1 MSEPK
6 TLLEIA
12 GAPRKIARWSTAAL
26 VLIDHQNEYVAAGKL
41 PLFGVEA
48 ARDEIKLLLAAARR
62 HQAPVVHVVHH
73 ARPGAPLFDPETA
86 NAAIMAGVEPIEG
99 EAVIVKS
106 MPNAFA
112 RTDLAERLKA
122 LGRPELIVAGFATH
136 LCVSTSVRAAL
147 DVGLPTTVVAA
158 ACATRDLPDAC
169 GNRIPADVVHQVALA
184 ELADRF
190 ATVAMAED
198 EIE

>member
-1 MSEPK
+1 MTEPK

-12 GAPRKIARWSTAAL
+12 GAPRQLARWQTAAL
-26 VLIDHQNEYVAAGKL
+26 LLIDHQNEYLPGGHL

-48 ARDEIKLLLAAARR
+48 ARDEIAALLAAARR
-62 HQAPVVHVVHH
+62 QGAPVLHVVHH
-73 ARPGAPLFDPETA
+73 ARPGAALFDPEKT
-86 NAAIMAGVEPIEG
+86 NAAIMAGVEPMAG
-99 EAVIVKS
+99 EPVIVKS

-122 LGRPELIVAGFATH
+122 LDRAELIVAGFATH
-136 LCVSTSVRAAL
+136 LCVSSSVRAAL
-147 DVGLPTTVVAA
+147 DFGLRSTVVAA

-169 GNRIPADVVHQVALA
+169 GNCIPADVVHQVALA

-190 ATVAMAED
+190 ACVAMAED